1 MIKIFEKLF
10 IFLASVFGFATVISM
25 IYGLRFILNFPFEII
40 IINIPFIGFFT
51 LNLVLIILFFLEIF
65 RNTQKISLIALSIL
79 SISFFSSVFFNWN
92 NTLDLWLGPSNT
104 CGVFDSYD
112 KEVKFYRARKSSIFL
127 KNESKSVLFYIDK
140 NSFEKLGIIK
150 NDQICWQKW
159 QSLENT
165 QLRKLEKKD

>member
-1 MIKIFEKLF
+1 MKNIFEKLF
-10 IFLASVFGFATVISM
+10 ILVVGLFLSAGIIFVIS
-25 IYGLRFILNFPFEII
+25 GLRFILNFPFEIT
-40 IINIPFIGFFT
+40 IINIKFIGFFT

-65 RNTQKISLIALSIL
+65 RNTQKISLIALLIL
-79 SISFFSSVFFNWN
+79 NISFFSSVFFNWN

-112 KEVKFYRARKSSIFL
+112 KEVKFYRARKSYIFL
-127 KNESKSVLFYIDK
+127 KNESKSILFYITQPE
-140 NSFEKLGIIK
+140 FEKLGVTK
-150 NDQICWQKW
+150 NDQICWHKW